1 MEKEIK
7 AAQKLLKDA
16 LGLRTSNPTK
26 ATAAVAK
33 AVRELMKLF
42 PKAPVGPDFPETT
55 TPVGGAGQGGGQDG
69 GQDGGG
75 E

>member
-7 AAQKLLKDA
+7 AAQKHLKDA

-26 ATAAVAK
+26 AAKTVAL

-42 PKAPVGPDFPETT
+42 PKASVGPDFPETT
-55 TPVGGAGQGGGQDG
+55 DPSGDG
-69 GQDGGG
+69 KT
-75 E
+75 

>member
-16 LGLRTSNPTK
+16 LGLRTANPTK
-26 ATAAVAK
+26 AKAAVAS

-42 PKAPVGPDFPETT
+42 PAKQVGPDFPEDDKPPET
-55 TPVGGAGQGGGQDG
+55 
-69 GQDGGG
+69 
-75 E
+75 